1 MKNLILLPFYFK
13 IIGICLLITCI
24 VVYLLIHLLSIDL
37 GQNQYELLNQLLF
50 SFSCLALFF
59 LNFYKRKSED
69 ESWIL
74 KRLHCI
80 FFSLFLGINFYILNS
95 FLNVISAGS
104 FYNIGGEI
112 VFFILLFNLV
122 QMIGLNTKIKS
133 EEINE

>member
-1 MKNLILLPFYFK
+1 MKKLILLPFYFK
-13 IIGICLLITCI
+13 IIGICLLITGI